1 MQKTFLILKH
11 ELITTLSRRS
21 FLFFGVLL
29 PIVAMLGLSAFNRF
43 STSSVQSSDGG
54 QSNQPAASP
63 EGFVDNSGLIT
74 ALPGDIEAG
83 MLLPYADEA
92 DARAALEAGE
102 IGGYFLIPADYL
114 QSGRLDVVRKEY
126 SPFSSDPRD
135 WVMRWALTYN
145 LLGADLEVAQRVVNP
160 MVLQVQDLSVDQA
173 MEGACTRPGPNC
185 ESNPVLRMLP
195 LFVTVLY
202 FVILMNGAGILMRSV
217 SSEKQN
223 RVMEVLLVSA
233 SPQQLLVGKIVGLG
247 LAALAAAAAWV
258 VSGYL
263 ALGVGAAIL
272 NIPPGFS
279 IPPSVVLW
287 TIAFFIM
294 GYAVYASLMAG
305 AGALVPNLKEISAA
319 TWVVA
324 SPLFLG
330 YFVSIMAMDVPNG
343 PLATAISLFPLTA
356 PIGMVMRLTSGGVP
370 GWQLGVSAGLLA
382 LTAVLAVRI
391 AARMFRV
398 QDLLSGQA
406 FTPHRFFLTLLGR
419 G

>member
-1 MQKTFLILKH
+1 MQKILLVLKH
-11 ELITTLSRRS
+11 ELLTTLSRRS
-21 FLFFGVLL
+21 FLIFGVLL
-29 PIVAMLGLSAFNRF
+29 PIAGMLGLSAFSRMSA
-43 STSSVQSSDGG
+43 STSQRIDSELAEQAEVEV
-54 QSNQPAASP
+54 
-63 EGFVDNSGLIT
+63 EGYVDLSGLIVT
-74 ALPGDIEAG
+74 LPEDISPEQ
-83 MLLPYADEA
+83 LLAFEQEA
-92 DARAALEAGE
+92 DAQAALDAGE

-114 QSGRLDVVRKEY
+114 QSGELDVVRKDY

-135 WVMRWALTYN
+135 WTMRWTLAYN
-145 LLGADLEVAQRVVNP
+145 LLGGDMEKAQRVVNP
-160 MVLQVQDLSVDQA
+160 MVVRVEDLSVEQA
-173 MEGACTRPGPNC
+173 GEADCTRPGPYC

-233 SPQQLLVGKIVGLG
+233 TPQQLLVGKIIGLG

-263 ALGVGAAIL
+263 ALGGGATVL

-279 IPPSVVLW
+279 IPSSVVFW
-287 TIAFFIM
+287 TIAYFIM
-294 GYAVYASLMAG
+294 GYALYASLMAG

-330 YFVSIMAMDVPNG
+330 YFISILLIDAPHGTV
-343 PLATAISLFPLTA
+343 ATVISLFPLTA
-356 PIGMVMRLTSGGVP
+356 PIGMVMRLTVGGIP
-370 GWQLGVSAGLLA
+370 TWQLLVSAGLLA
-382 LTAVLAVRI
+382 LTALLAIRT

-398 QDLLSGQA
+398 QDLLSGDA
-406 FTPHRFFLTLLGR
+406 FTPRRFFKALFGKA
-419 G
+419 

>member
-1 MQKTFLILKH
+1 MQKTLLILKH

-21 FLFFGVLL
+21 FLIFGVLL
-29 PIVAMLGLSAFNRF
+29 PIAAMLGLSAFNRLSV
-43 STSSVQSSDGG
+43 STG
-54 QSNQPAASP
+54 QRLDSEPGDQPDVVV
-63 EGFVDNSGLIT
+63 EGYVDLSGLILT
-74 ALPGDIEAG
+74 LPDDVDPGR
-83 MLLPYADEA
+83 LLAFEQEA

-114 QSGRLDVVRKEY
+114 QSGELDVVRKDY

-135 WVMRWALTYN
+135 WAMRWTLSYN
-145 LLGADLEVAQRVVNP
+145 MLGGDLEVAQRVINP
-160 MVLQVQDLSVDQA
+160 MVLQVEDLSAEQVGEA
-173 MEGACTRPGPNC
+173 NCTRPGPYC
-185 ESNPVLRMLP
+185 ESNPVLSRLP
-195 LFVTVLY
+195 FFVTVLY

-233 SPQQLLVGKIVGLG
+233 TPQQLLVGKIIGLG
-247 LAALAAAAAWV
+247 LAALATAAAWV
-258 VSGYL
+258 ISGYL
-263 ALGVGAAIL
+263 ALGGGAAVL

-279 IPPSVVLW
+279 IPPSVVIW
-287 TIAFFIM
+287 TIAYFIM
-294 GYAVYASLMAG
+294 GYALYASLMAG

-330 YFVSIMAMDVPNG
+330 YFSSILLVDAPHGTV
-343 PLATAISLFPLTA
+343 ATVMSLFPLTA
-356 PIGMVMRLTSGGVP
+356 PIAMVMRLTTGGIP
-370 GWQLGVSAGLLA
+370 AWQLPVSAGLLA
-382 LTAVLAVRI
+382 LTAVLAIRT

-398 QDLLSGQA
+398 QDLLSGEA
-406 FTPHRFFLTLLGR
+406 FTPRRFFRALFGR